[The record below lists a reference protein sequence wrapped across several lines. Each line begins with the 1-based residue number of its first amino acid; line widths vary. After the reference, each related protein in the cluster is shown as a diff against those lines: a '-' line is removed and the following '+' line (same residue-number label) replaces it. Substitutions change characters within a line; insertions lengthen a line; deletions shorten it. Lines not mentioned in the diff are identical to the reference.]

1 MVHLHNI
8 KNVFEEKCWKT
19 LKETSRDRTNNEYL
33 CQSQERVIN
42 FDIYMQRKARQT
54 NTNMKKSFD
63 ALYFNCEDSHIY
75 CVEFKKRE
83 CKEFSEEAENIKG
96 KFIEGLAE
104 LRAVFETQ
112 NLEISNY
119 NFHLFVVFK
128 VLAKQKESIRER
140 LTKRATTYSMNTE
153 KGNFLTNDSNFKKQ
167 IPLCQDTNKL
177 DIRVDYV
184 HNFKEEYKKLFHN
197 ESNC

>member
-19 LKETSRDRTNNEYL
+19 LRETSRDKANNEYL

-42 FDIYMQRKARQT
+42 FDMYMQRKARQT

-63 ALYFNCEDSHIY
+63 VLYFNCEDSHIY

-104 LRAVFETQ
+104 LKNIFEAQ

-119 NFHLFVVFK
+119 NFHLFVIFK
-128 VLAKQKESIRER
+128 VLVKQKESIRER
-140 LTKRATTYSMNTE
+140 LTKRAIKYSMNTE
-153 KGNFLTNDSNFKKQ
+153 KSNFLTDDSFKKQ

-177 DIRVDYV
+177 DIRVGFIQD
-184 HNFKEEYKKLFHN
+184 FMEDYKKLFHH